1 MTNGGPLRLE
11 IFSHKFI
18 HLRMLSRLKFTS
30 FVTIILIAMSMPLSA
45 LAQEA
50 TDESSELVDSVVQ
63 VTPIESAQTLLRA
76 GRWEPAFDI
85 LKPLAYDPEA
95 ASLLF
100 DVGMASLNA
109 AHNPELG
116 QKDRNEILDISI
128 AAFLAILA
136 ADPERVRVRLELAR
150 AFFMKGEDGL
160 SKQHFDRVMAG
171 DIPPAVVANVQRF
184 LNAIRARKRWTV
196 YFGFALAPDTNI
208 GQVSKQREIQLFGLP
223 FQRDNEPPT
232 SGVGLRIFTGGEYHY
247 PINPRTRLRMG
258 LDLSQRDYER
268 RLYDRSALSLH
279 IGPQFLISQRTSMSL
294 LATTTR
300 RWEAGRITSNDYGIS
315 LEGRHQTGPRTLL
328 NFDLS
333 WAERYYREADPQ
345 NNGHILDLIL
355 GGRFYATSNL
365 FFSGSLLW
373 GRERPDSMN
382 SRNKTRGIF
391 LGVSRDFARGYTV
404 GLNGS
409 LRRTKWDSRRQTEDG
424 SLRKDKTTDISIN
437 FLKRDLTIFG
447 FSPRLTIGRTK
458 RDSNTAPHDQD
469 YTRTYGDLSFVQ
481 QF

>member
-1 MTNGGPLRLE
+1 MQ
-11 IFSHKFI
+11 
-18 HLRMLSRLKFTS
+18 LRMLSRLKLT
-30 FVTIILIAMSMPLSA
+30 TIITTILVAMSLAFSA

-50 TDESSELVDSVVQ
+50 TGESSESTESVVQ
-63 VTPIESAQTLLRA
+63 VSPIENAQSLLQA
-76 GRWEPAFDI
+76 GRWEPAFEI
-85 LKPLAYDPEA
+85 LKPLANDPEA

-100 DVGMASLNA
+100 DVGMATLNA
-109 AHNPELG
+109 AHNAELAE
-116 QKDRNEILDISI
+116 KDREEILDISI
-128 AAFLAILA
+128 AAFLAVLA

-160 SKQHFDRVMAG
+160 SKRHFERVMAG
-171 DIPPAVVANVQRF
+171 DIPPTVAANVQRF
-184 LNAIRARKRWTV
+184 LNAIRARKRWTA

-208 GQVSKQREIQLFGLP
+208 GQVSEQRIIEIFGLP
-223 FQRDNEPPT
+223 FTRNNEPPT
-232 SGVGLRIFTGGEYHY
+232 SGVGLRLFTGGEYHY
-247 PINPRTRLRMG
+247 PINSRSRLRMG

-268 RLYDRSALSLH
+268 RLYDRTALSLH
-279 IGPQFLISQRTSMSL
+279 VGPQFLISQQTSVSL

-300 RWEAGRITSNDYGIS
+300 RWEAGRITSNDHGVS
-315 LEGRHQTGPRTLL
+315 FEGRHQTGPRTLL

-345 NNGHILDLIL
+345 NNGHIVDLIL
-355 GGRFYATSNL
+355 GARFYATSNL

-373 GRERPDSMN
+373 GRDRPRFKEG
-382 SRNKTRGIF
+382 RNKSRGIF
-391 LGVSRDFARGYTV
+391 LGVSRDLARGYTV

-409 LRRTKWDSRRQTEDG
+409 LRRTKWDSGNIRTDDG
-424 SLRKDKTTDISIN
+424 SHRKDKTTDISVN

-458 RDSNTAPHDQD
+458 RDSNKAPDDQD
-469 YTRTYGDLSFVQ
+469 YTRSYGDLSFVR